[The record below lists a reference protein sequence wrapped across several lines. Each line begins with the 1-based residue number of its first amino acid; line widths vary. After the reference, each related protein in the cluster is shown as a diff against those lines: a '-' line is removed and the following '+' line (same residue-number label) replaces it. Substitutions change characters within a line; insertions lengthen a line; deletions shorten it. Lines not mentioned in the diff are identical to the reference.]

1 MSNRKRLNRS
11 IIGAMTFPE
20 LATQAPNLAQFLA
33 EARAFDP
40 AGRQDRSRGVLLGLA
55 AGNLLGLPVE
65 GDWHHAIAARY
76 AGGLTEIDPF
86 EARRP
91 MDDDLAQAVD
101 LGEALLGGGD
111 YVREFAD
118 RLIAWARGNGR
129 GMGITTGEVIRQ
141 LEIGHPLPEP
151 ARIIYE
157 RRGRIAPN
165 GGVMRCAPVAV
176 ARRSDPA
183 LLISDSAATCAVT
196 HYAPACQWSCII
208 INAAI
213 ALLLDGVTPDL
224 SALLD
229 VARADGCP
237 DLAAIAHADGIPA
250 DVLDTIAAG
259 DAPPGDVS
267 WLLCD
272 HRLIG
277 HTLLAMQ
284 VGLWAAA
291 TPLNFED
298 ALVASV
304 SAGGDADT
312 NAAVAGAV
320 LGARYGASAI
330 PERWLECIPQ
340 RERIERLADGL
351 LGLTVQ

>member
-1 MSNRKRLNRS
+1 MVDAADRR
-11 IIGAMTFPE
+11 
-20 LATQAPNLAQFLA
+20 
-33 EARAFDP
+33 
-40 AGRQDRSRGVLLGLA
+40 GRGRGVLLGLA

-65 GDWHHAIAARY
+65 GAWHHDIAATY
-76 AGGLTEIDPF
+76 PDGLTEIDPR
-86 EARRP
+86 EANLP

-224 SALLD
+224 AALFAA
-229 VARADGCP
+229 ARADGCP

-259 DAPPGDVS
+259 DAPPGDIS
-267 WLLCD
+267 WLFCD

-277 HTLLAMQ
+277 HTLLALQ

-304 SAGGDADT
+304 SAGGDTDT

-320 LGARYGASAI
+320 LGTRYGASAI

-340 RERIERLADGL
+340 RERIEALADGL
-351 LGLTVQ
+351 LAMGVP